1 MTLGGLVWTGLGGL
15 VSLALG
21 LWATDLIEGLFAKAE
36 SLGIIGVV
44 FGLVF
49 LAGLIG
55 VAAREIIAVG
65 RQTRI
70 AEMHVAFAKARAAD
84 DRAAARRLV
93 GQLVMLYSDRPEMAH
108 ARAQVEDATRAIIDG
123 RDLIDVTER
132 ALLRSL
138 DDKAQGEIAA
148 AAKRVSLV
156 TAISPRAILDV
167 VFVVAQI
174 MRLVRRIAEIYGG
187 RPGLLGLIKLAR
199 SIGAH
204 IAITGG
210 MAVGDSLLQQLVGH
224 GIASRISARMGEGV
238 LNGMLTTR
246 VGLSALAVCR
256 PMPFSVDKPPGV
268 SDVAPFLFSKGEETR
283 HRPRMVRRGRPRA
296 RPGRLL
302 YRVEPSPAHIR
313 QHAGVDIEPIAL
325 QGKPVGH
332 DRLGD
337 PGEGHEIGEREAHDL
352 GLDPFE
358 PALGLL
364 TRRIDRWLANVD
376 PGGDEIARLRRR
388 PVRPSL

>member
-1 MTLGGLVWTGLGGL
+1 VSPRPPRPRAFRLDDRRVAVDDGPAPFAPEAVIRSQHDPIPAAPPALINEAELEIEAAQKSGLIARSRLTLAGLAWTGLGGL
-15 VSLALG
+15 VSLGLG
-21 LWATDLIEGLFAKAE
+21 LWATNLIEGLFARAE
-36 SLGIIGVV
+36 SLGVIGLI

-55 VAAREIIAVG
+55 VLAREMVAVG

-84 DRAAARRLV
+84 DRNQARRLV
-93 GQLVMLYSDRPEMAH
+93 GRLITLYSSRPET
-108 ARAQVEDATRAIIDG
+108 ARARAEVEDAARAIIDG
-123 RDLIDVTER
+123 RDLIDVVER
-132 ALLRSL
+132 ALLRPL
-138 DDKAQGEIAA
+138 DDRAQGEIAA

-174 MRLVRRIAEIYGG
+174 VRLVRRIAEIYGG
-187 RPGLLGLIKLAR
+187 RPGLLGLVKLAR

-238 LNGMLTTR
+238 LNGLLTAR

-256 PMPFSVDKPPGV
+256 PMPFSVDKAPGV
-268 SDVAPFLFSKGEETR
+268 SDVAPFLFSKGDPPPSSNWESG
-283 HRPRMVRRGRPRA
+283 RR
-296 RPGRLL
+296 
-302 YRVEPSPAHIR
+302 
-313 QHAGVDIEPIAL
+313 
-325 QGKPVGH
+325 
-332 DRLGD
+332 
-337 PGEGHEIGEREAHDL
+337 
-352 GLDPFE
+352 
-358 PALGLL
+358 
-364 TRRIDRWLANVD
+364 
-376 PGGDEIARLRRR
+376 
-388 PVRPSL
+388 

>member
-1 MTLGGLVWTGLGGL
+1 VAVDDQPASLAPEAIIRSQNDAIPTGIPAPIDETELNIEAAQKSGLIARSRLTLAGLAWTGLGGL
-15 VSLALG
+15 ISLAFG
-21 LWATDLIEGLFAKAE
+21 LWATNLIEGLFARAE
-36 SLGIIGVV
+36 SLGIIGLV

-55 VAAREIIAVG
+55 LTAREIIAVG
-65 RQTRI
+65 RQSRI
-70 AEMHVAFAKARAAD
+70 AEMHVALAKARAD
-84 DRAAARRLV
+84 DDGAAARRLV
-93 GQLVMLYSDRPEMAH
+93 GQLVALYRNRPETAR
-108 ARAQVEDATRAIIDG
+108 ARAQVEEATRAIIDG
-123 RDLIDVTER
+123 RDLIDVAER
-132 ALLRSL
+132 ALLRPL

-174 MRLVRRIAEIYGG
+174 VRLVRRIAEIYGG
-187 RPGLLGLIKLAR
+187 RPGLLGLMKLAR

-238 LNGMLTTR
+238 LNGLLTAR

-268 SDVAPFLFSKGEETR
+268 SDVAPFLFSKDKG
-283 HRPRMVRRGRPRA
+283 
-296 RPGRLL
+296 
-302 YRVEPSPAHIR
+302 S
-313 QHAGVDIEPIAL
+313 
-325 QGKPVGH
+325 
-332 DRLGD
+332 
-337 PGEGHEIGEREAHDL
+337 
-352 GLDPFE
+352 
-358 PALGLL
+358 
-364 TRRIDRWLANVD
+364 
-376 PGGDEIARLRRR
+376 
-388 PVRPSL
+388 

>member
-1 MTLGGLVWTGLGGL
+1 VSQRPPRPRAFRLDDRRIAVDDQPAPYAPEAIIRSQNDPIPAAMPTPIDEAELEVEAAQKSGLIARSHLTLSGLAWTGLGGL
-15 VSLALG
+15 VSLGLG
-21 LWATDLIEGLFAKAE
+21 LWATNLIEGLFAKAE

-44 FGLVF
+44 FGVVF
-49 LAGLIG
+49 LVGLIG
-55 VAAREIIAVG
+55 LAAREIIAVG

-70 AEMHVAFAKARAAD
+70 AEMHVAFAKARADD

-93 GQLVMLYSDRPEMAH
+93 GQLVALYRNRPETAR
-108 ARAQVEDATRAIIDG
+108 ARAQVEEATRAIIDG

-132 ALLRSL
+132 ALLRPL

-174 MRLVRRIAEIYGG
+174 VRLVRRIAEIYGG

-210 MAVGDSLLQQLVGH
+210 MAVGDSVLQQVVGH

-268 SDVAPFLFSKGEETR
+268 SEVAPFLFSKGE
-283 HRPRMVRRGRPRA
+283 
-296 RPGRLL
+296 
-302 YRVEPSPAHIR
+302 
-313 QHAGVDIEPIAL
+313 
-325 QGKPVGH
+325 
-332 DRLGD
+332 
-337 PGEGHEIGEREAHDL
+337 
-352 GLDPFE
+352 
-358 PALGLL
+358 
-364 TRRIDRWLANVD
+364 
-376 PGGDEIARLRRR
+376 
-388 PVRPSL
+388 